1 MANIMNM
8 VNIKNNV
15 HRSGFDLSRRNCFTA
30 KVGEI
35 IPVMCEEVLPGD
47 KWKINMR
54 EFMRT
59 APVQTASFG
68 RVRQY
73 YDFYFVPYNLL
84 WDKWESWI
92 MQTKQAFHARSI
104 LASADQ
110 FPTHP
115 YMSLNEMLAL
125 FTDMHDND
133 SAYYLD
139 YSAPVR
145 VEGTTPVYDG
155 TARLMSYL
163 GYPLTKSAGI
173 SGDLALNPFPVLAYQ
188 KIYQD
193 YFRFSQWEDAAPWT
207 YNLDYILT
215 SGALK
220 LQLNAIKEGRSV
232 NLPNMFTLRYC
243 SLDKDY
249 FNGLLPTPQYGDTA
263 IAGPLSGS
271 FDYSNVFGL
280 RLSRD
285 LFKTSGREFLPMGFQ
300 SARDDSANKNFDPV
314 VKLNGTSADDGGSW
328 VESARLPLR
337 HDLSGGSN
345 SYSVFSDSQG
355 RPVSPQA
362 SFGLSILLLRQAE
375 ALQKWKEITLSG
387 DLDYRTQL
395 QKHWNVNVSE
405 DNSYMCKYLGGIANN
420 LDISEVIN
428 TNLDSPDSEAEI
440 HGKGVSA
447 SNGNINF
454 SSHQYGLIM
463 CVYHCKPVIE
473 WNANNLLPRM
483 LTKTK
488 ATDYAIPEFDQ
499 IGMESVLRGQFV
511 YNAAQNW
518 SSPIGYAPRYIDY
531 KTTVDVVHGEFQDS
545 LKPWVIPH
553 TLSVTFGN
561 DVNFKTFKVDPAVL
575 DNMFGVAA
583 SKADQFRCTVYFDIK
598 TVRNL
603 DRDGLPY

>member
-8 VNIKNNV
+8 VDLTNNV

-35 IPVMCEEVLPGD
+35 IPVLCEEILPGD

-92 MQTKQAFHARSI
+92 MQTKQAFHAKSI
-104 LASADQ
+104 LASADE

-115 YMSLNEMLAL
+115 YMSMNEMLAL
-125 FTDMHDND
+125 FTDMQDHD
-133 SAYYLD
+133 SSYYLD

-145 VEGTTPVYDG
+145 VADTTPVYDG
-155 TARLMSYL
+155 TSRLMSYL
-163 GYPLTKSAGI
+163 GYPLTKSSGI

-207 YNLDYILT
+207 YNLDYVLT

-220 LQLNAIKEGRSV
+220 LQLNAIKAGRSA
-232 NLPNMFTLRYC
+232 NIPNMFTLRYC

-271 FDYSNVFGL
+271 GYVVSDGKRRVNLNFTLGKSVSAASEHRSLVIPKNGGTVTYAGSASTDSNQV
-280 RLSRD
+280 
-285 LFKTSGREFLPMGFQ
+285 SGILA
-300 SARDDSANKNFDPV
+300 SAYPS
-314 VKLNGTSADDGGSW
+314 SS
-328 VESARLPLR
+328 
-337 HDLSGGSN
+337 
-345 SYSVFSDSQG
+345 
-355 RPVSPQA
+355 SPWA
-362 SFGLSILLLRQAE
+362 VNPGEMGLSILLLRQAE

-463 CVYHCKPVIE
+463 CVYHCKPIIE

-488 ATDYAIPEFDQ
+488 VTDYAIPEFDQ

-518 SSPIGYAPRYIDY
+518 SKPIGYAPRYIDY

-553 TLSVTFGN
+553 TLSVTYGN

-583 SKADQFRCTVYFDIK
+583 SEADQFRCTAYFDIK
-598 TVRNL
+598 AIRNL

>member
-8 VNIKNNV
+8 VNLKNNV

-35 IPVMCEEVLPGD
+35 IPVMCEEILPGD
-47 KWKINMR
+47 KWKISMR

-92 MQTKQAFHARSI
+92 MQTKQAFHAKSI
-104 LASADQ
+104 LASADE

-115 YMSLNEMLAL
+115 YMSMNEMLAL
-125 FTDMHDND
+125 FTDMQDHDVN
-133 SAYYLD
+133 YYLD

-145 VEGTTPVYDG
+145 VADTTPVYDG
-155 TARLMSYL
+155 TSRLMSYL
-163 GYPLTKSAGI
+163 GYPLTKSSGI

-193 YFRFSQWEDAAPWT
+193 YFRFPQWEAAAPWT
-207 YNLDYILT
+207 YNLDYILS

-220 LQLNAIKEGRSV
+220 LQLDSIKAGRSA
-232 NLPNMFTLRYC
+232 NIPNMFTLRYC

-271 FDYSNVFGL
+271 G
-280 RLSRD
+280 
-285 LFKTSGREFLPMGFQ
+285 
-300 SARDDSANKNFDPV
+300 V
-314 VKLNGTSADDGGSW
+314 VVNGGSHR
-328 VESARLPLR
+328 VDFSFSLNKSVSASSEHRPLLVPKGGGAVTFGGSASS
-337 HDLSGGSN
+337 DPSQLSGTLSAAYPSG
-345 SYSVFSDSQG
+345 SDSLS
-355 RPVSPQA
+355 VSPA
-362 SFGLSILLLRQAE
+362 SMGLSILLLRQAE
-375 ALQKWKEITLSG
+375 ALQKWREITLSG
-387 DLDYRTQL
+387 DLDYKTQL

-405 DNSYMCKYLGGIANN
+405 DNSYLCKYLGGIASN

-428 TNLDSPDSEAEI
+428 TNLDSPESEAEI

-463 CVYHCKPVIE
+463 CVYHCKPIIE

-488 ATDYAIPEFDQ
+488 VTDYAIPEFDQ

-518 SSPIGYAPRYIDY
+518 SKPIGYAPRYVDY

-561 DVNFKTFKVDPAVL
+561 DFNFKTFKVDPAVL

-583 SKADQFRCTVYFDIK
+583 SKADQFRCTAYFDIK
-598 TVRNL
+598 AVRNL

>member
-8 VNIKNNV
+8 VNLKNNV

-92 MQTKQAFHARSI
+92 MQTKQAFHAKSI
-104 LASADQ
+104 LASADE

-115 YMSLNEMLAL
+115 YMSMNEMLAL
-125 FTDMHDND
+125 FTDMQDND
-133 SAYYLD
+133 TAYYLD

-155 TARLMSYL
+155 TSRLMSYL
-163 GYPLTKSAGI
+163 GYPLTKSSGI

-193 YFRFSQWEDAAPWT
+193 YFRFLQWEDAAPWT

-220 LQLNAIKEGRSV
+220 LQLNVIKEGRSI
-232 NLPNMFTLRYC
+232 NIPNMFTLRYC

-249 FNGLLPTPQYGDTA
+249 FNGLLPAPQYGDTA
-263 IAGPLSGS
+263 IAGPLCGQGEVLGGGQFRANLS
-271 FDYSNVFGL
+271 FSMNKSTSDAADYRSLMVNKRGGHVTYFGL
-280 RLSRD
+280 ETGDSNQMSGVLDASY
-285 LFKTSGREFLPMGFQ
+285 LGSSSGQSWKTAP
-300 SARDDSANKNFDPV
+300 
-314 VKLNGTSADDGGSW
+314 GT
-328 VESARLPLR
+328 L
-337 HDLSGGSN
+337 
-345 SYSVFSDSQG
+345 
-355 RPVSPQA
+355 
-362 SFGLSILLLRQAE
+362 GLSILLLRQAE

-420 LDISEVIN
+420 LDISEVVN

-463 CVYHCKPVIE
+463 CVYHCKPIIE

-499 IGMESVLRGQFV
+499 IGMESVLRGQFI

-553 TLSVTFGN
+553 TLSMTFGN
-561 DVNFKTFKVDPAVL
+561 DINFKTFKVDPAVL

-583 SKADQFRCTVYFDIK
+583 SEADQFRCTAYFDIK

>member
-47 KWKINMR
+47 KWKINVR

-92 MQTKQAFHARSI
+92 MQTKQAFHAKSI
-104 LASADQ
+104 LSSADE

-115 YMSLNEMLAL
+115 YMSMNEMLAL
-125 FTDMHDND
+125 FTDMQDHDSN
-133 SAYYLD
+133 YYLD

-145 VEGTTPVYDG
+145 VEGTTPAYDG
-155 TARLMSYL
+155 TSRLMSYL
-163 GYPLTKSAGI
+163 GYPLTKSSGI

-207 YNLDYILT
+207 YNLDYILA
-215 SGALK
+215 SNALK
-220 LQLNAIKEGRSV
+220 LQLGVIKNAGSGIPS
-232 NLPNMFTLRYC
+232 MFTLRYC

-263 IAGPLSGS
+263 IAGPLSGKGFVVSSGQYRSDIS
-271 FDYSNVFGL
+271 FTLDKLSNSNLQNHPVAVGKNGGVVGFASD
-280 RLSRD
+280 SRD
-285 LFKTSGREFLPMGFQ
+285 DPSQLSAVIKSAYLSSPSGSEWRVG
-300 SARDDSANKNFDPV
+300 A
-314 VKLNGTSADDGGSW
+314 G
-328 VESARLPLR
+328 
-337 HDLSGGSN
+337 DL
-345 SYSVFSDSQG
+345 
-355 RPVSPQA
+355 
-362 SFGLSILLLRQAE
+362 GLSILLLRQAE

-420 LDISEVIN
+420 LDISEVVN

-463 CVYHCKPVIE
+463 CVYHCKPIIE

-499 IGMESVLRGQFV
+499 IGMESVLRGQFI

-553 TLSVTFGN
+553 TLSMTFGN
-561 DVNFKTFKVDPAVL
+561 NINFKTFKVDPAVL

-583 SKADQFRCTVYFDIK
+583 SEADQFRCTAYFDIK

>member
-8 VNIKNNV
+8 VNLKNNV

-92 MQTKQAFHARSI
+92 MQTKQAFHAKNIIS
-104 LASADQ
+104 SADE

-115 YMSLNEMLAL
+115 YMSMNEMLAL
-125 FTDMHDND
+125 FTDMQDHDSN
-133 SAYYLD
+133 YYLD

-163 GYPLTKSAGI
+163 GYPLTKSSGI

-193 YFRFSQWEDAAPWT
+193 AFRFSQWEDAAPWT
-207 YNLDYILT
+207 YNLDYIL
-215 SGALK
+215 SSNALK
-220 LQLNAIKEGRSV
+220 LQLDLVKSSSAGVPS
-232 NLPNMFTLRYC
+232 MFTLRYC
-243 SLDKDY
+243 NLDKDY

-263 IAGPLSGS
+263 IAGPLSGQGEVAGGGQFRANLS
-271 FDYSNVFGL
+271 FSMNKTTSDAADFRSLMVNKAGGHVTYLGL
-280 RLSRD
+280 E
-285 LFKTSGREFLPMGFQ
+285 SG
-300 SARDDSANKNFDPV
+300 DP
-314 VKLNGTSADDGGSW
+314 KQMSGILDTTYLGS
-328 VESARLPLR
+328 
-337 HDLSGGSN
+337 SGGQSWKT
-345 SYSVFSDSQG
+345 DPG
-355 RPVSPQA
+355 TL
-362 SFGLSILLLRQAE
+362 GLSILLLRQAE

-387 DLDYRTQL
+387 DLDYKTQL
-395 QKHWNVNVSE
+395 QKHWNVNVSD

-428 TNLDSPDSEAEI
+428 TNLDSPESEAEI

-463 CVYHCKPVIE
+463 CVYHCKPIIE

-499 IGMESVLRGQFV
+499 IGMESVLRGQFI
-511 YNAAQNW
+511 YNAANNW
-518 SSPIGYAPRYIDY
+518 SVPIGYAPRYIDY
-531 KTTVDVVHGEFQDS
+531 KTSVDVVHGEFQDS

-553 TLSVTFGN
+553 TLSMTFGN
-561 DVNFKTFKVDPAVL
+561 DINFKTFKVDPAVL

-583 SKADQFRCTVYFDIK
+583 SEADQFRCTAYFDIK

>member
-8 VNIKNNV
+8 VNLKNNV

-92 MQTKQAFHARSI
+92 MQTKQAFHAKSI
-104 LASADQ
+104 LASADE

-115 YMSLNEMLAL
+115 YMSMNEMLAL
-125 FTDMHDND
+125 FTDMQDND
-133 SAYYLD
+133 AAYYLD

-145 VEGTTPVYDG
+145 VSGTTQVYDG
-155 TARLMSYL
+155 TSRLMSYL
-163 GYPLTKSAGI
+163 GYPLTKSSGI

-207 YNLDYILT
+207 YNLDYILS
-215 SGALK
+215 SGSLK
-220 LQLNAIKEGRSV
+220 LQLNAIKEGRSD
-232 NLPNMFTLRYC
+232 NIPSLFTLRYC

-263 IAGPLSGS
+263 IAGPLSGQGNVLGGGQFRANLS
-271 FDYSNVFGL
+271 FSMDKTTSDAANYRSLMINKAGGHVTYLGL
-280 RLSRD
+280 ETGD
-285 LFKTSGREFLPMGFQ
+285 PEQTSGILDATYLGSSSGQ
-300 SARDDSANKNFDPV
+300 SWKTDS
-314 VKLNGTSADDGGSW
+314 GT
-328 VESARLPLR
+328 L
-337 HDLSGGSN
+337 
-345 SYSVFSDSQG
+345 
-355 RPVSPQA
+355 
-362 SFGLSILLLRQAE
+362 GLSILLLRQAE

-387 DLDYRTQL
+387 DLDYKTQL

-420 LDISEVIN
+420 LDISEVVN

-463 CVYHCKPVIE
+463 CVYHCKPIIE

-499 IGMESVLRGQFV
+499 IGMESVLRGQFI

-553 TLSVTFGN
+553 TLSMTFGS
-561 DVNFKTFKVDPAVL
+561 DINFKTFKVDPAVL

-583 SKADQFRCTVYFDIK
+583 SEADQFRCTAYFDIK

>member
-92 MQTKQAFHARSI
+92 MQTKQAFHAKSI
-104 LASADQ
+104 LASADE

-115 YMSLNEMLAL
+115 YMSMNDMLAL
-125 FTDMHDND
+125 FTDMQDND
-133 SAYYLD
+133 AGYYLD
-139 YSAPVR
+139 YPAPVR
-145 VEGTTPVYDG
+145 VAHATPVYDG

-163 GYPLTKSAGI
+163 GYPLTKSSGI

-207 YNLDYILT
+207 YNLDYILS

-220 LQLNAIKEGRSV
+220 LQLNLIKEGRSV
-232 NLPNMFTLRYC
+232 NIPNMFTLRYC

-249 FNGLLPTPQYGDTA
+249 FNGLLPSPQYGDTA
-263 IAGPLSGS
+263 IAGPLSGQGEVLGGGQYRSNIS
-271 FDYSNVFGL
+271 FTLSKLSNNNQQVRALAIDKSGGHVGFASDVAQDPSQ
-280 RLSRD
+280 LSGILD
-285 LFKTSGREFLPMGFQ
+285 TAYLGSSSGQSWKTSP
-300 SARDDSANKNFDPV
+300 
-314 VKLNGTSADDGGSW
+314 GT
-328 VESARLPLR
+328 L
-337 HDLSGGSN
+337 
-345 SYSVFSDSQG
+345 
-355 RPVSPQA
+355 
-362 SFGLSILLLRQAE
+362 GLSILLLRQAE
-375 ALQKWKEITLSG
+375 ALQKWREITMSG
-387 DLDYRTQL
+387 DLDYKTQL
-395 QKHWNVNVSE
+395 QKHWNVNISD
-405 DNSYMCKYLGGIANN
+405 DNSYMCKYLGGVANN
-420 LDISEVIN
+420 LDISEVVN
-428 TNLDSPDSEAEI
+428 TNLDSPESEADI

-463 CVYHCKPVIE
+463 CVYHCKPIIE
-473 WNANNLLPRM
+473 WNASNLLPRM

-499 IGMESVLRGQFV
+499 IGMESVLRGQFI

-518 SSPIGYAPRYIDY
+518 NSPIGYAPRYIDY

-561 DVNFKTFKVDPAVL
+561 DINFKAFKVDPVVL

-583 SKADQFRCTVYFDIK
+583 SEADQFRCTAYFDIK

>member
-8 VNIKNNV
+8 VNLKNNV

-35 IPVMCEEVLPGD
+35 IPVMCEEILPGD

-92 MQTKQAFHARSI
+92 MQTKQAFHAKSI
-104 LASADQ
+104 LASADE

-115 YMSLNEMLAL
+115 YMSMNEMLAL
-125 FTDMHDND
+125 FTDMQDND
-133 SAYYLD
+133 AAYYLD

-145 VEGTTPVYDG
+145 VTGTTPVYDG
-155 TARLMSYL
+155 TSRLMSYL
-163 GYPLTKSAGI
+163 GYPLTKSSGI

-220 LQLNAIKEGRSV
+220 LQLNTIKSGRSV
-232 NLPNMFTLRYC
+232 NIPNMFTLRYC

-263 IAGPLSGS
+263 IAGPLSGAGQVALGGQYRANLHFS
-271 FDYSNVFGL
+271 MKKSTSDAADYRSLMVNKNGGDVTFFGL
-280 RLSRD
+280 ESGDSSQLSSILDTAYLEGSQPWR
-285 LFKTSGREFLPMGFQ
+285 TYP
-300 SARDDSANKNFDPV
+300 
-314 VKLNGTSADDGGSW
+314 GT
-328 VESARLPLR
+328 L
-337 HDLSGGSN
+337 
-345 SYSVFSDSQG
+345 
-355 RPVSPQA
+355 
-362 SFGLSILLLRQAE
+362 GLSILLLRQAE

-387 DLDYRTQL
+387 DLDYKTQL

-428 TNLDSPDSEAEI
+428 TNLDSPESEAEI

-463 CVYHCKPVIE
+463 CVYHCKPIIE

-511 YNAAQNW
+511 YNAVQNW

-545 LKPWVIPH
+545 LRPWVIPH

-561 DVNFKTFKVDPAVL
+561 DINFKTFKVDPAVL

-583 SKADQFRCTVYFDIK
+583 SQADQFRCTAYFDIK
-598 TVRNL
+598 TIRNL

>member
-8 VNIKNNV
+8 VNLKNNV

-35 IPVMCEEVLPGD
+35 IPVLCEEVLPGD
-47 KWKINMR
+47 KWNINMR

-92 MQTKQAFHARSI
+92 MQTKQAFHAKSI
-104 LASADQ
+104 LASADE

-115 YMSLNEMLAL
+115 YMSMNEMLSL
-125 FTDMHDND
+125 FTDMQDHD
-133 SAYYLD
+133 SSYYLD

-145 VEGTTPVYDG
+145 VADTTPVYDG
-155 TARLMSYL
+155 TSRLMSYL
-163 GYPLTKSAGI
+163 GYPLTKSSGI

-193 YFRFSQWEDAAPWT
+193 YFRFSQWEAAAPWT

-220 LQLNAIKEGRSV
+220 LQLDTIKTGRSANV
-232 NLPNMFTLRYC
+232 PTMFTLRYC

-249 FNGLLPTPQYGDTA
+249 FNGLLPTPQYGDTS

-271 FDYSNVFGL
+271 
-280 RLSRD
+280 
-285 LFKTSGREFLPMGFQ
+285 GFV
-300 SARDDSANKNFDPV
+300 SPGGTNRVTLNFALNKS
-314 VKLNGTSADDGGSW
+314 TSAASMHRSLVVPVDGGAVTYAGS
-328 VESARLPLR
+328 SSSDPSQI
-337 HDLSGGSN
+337 SGYVSSSYPSGSDHWI
-345 SYSVFSDSQG
+345 VRPDSL
-355 RPVSPQA
+355 
-362 SFGLSILLLRQAE
+362 GLSILLLRQAE
-375 ALQKWKEITLSG
+375 ALQKWREITLSG

-428 TNLDSPDSEAEI
+428 TNLDSPTSEAEI

-447 SNGNINF
+447 SNGSINF

-463 CVYHCKPVIE
+463 CVYHCKPIIE

-518 SSPIGYAPRYIDY
+518 SKPIGYAPRYVDY

-561 DVNFKTFKVDPAVL
+561 DVTFKTFKVDPAVL

-583 SKADQFRCTVYFDIK
+583 SQADQFRCTAYFDVK
-598 TVRNL
+598 TIRNL

>member
-92 MQTKQAFHARSI
+92 MQTKQAFHAKSI
-104 LASADQ
+104 LASADE

-115 YMSLNEMLAL
+115 YMSMNEMLAL
-125 FTDMHDND
+125 FTDMQDND
-133 SAYYLD
+133 AGYYLD

-163 GYPLTKSAGI
+163 GYPLTKSSGI

-232 NLPNMFTLRYC
+232 NIPNMFTLRYC

-271 FDYSNVFGL
+271 GYVVAGGNRRVDLNFALNKSISPGTEHRSLVVTRNGGTVTYAGSGSSDPSQISGT
-280 RLSRD
+280 LS
-285 LFKTSGREFLPMGFQ
+285 TAYPSGSLPWTVN
-300 SARDDSANKNFDPV
+300 S
-314 VKLNGTSADDGGSW
+314 GTM
-328 VESARLPLR
+328 
-337 HDLSGGSN
+337 
-345 SYSVFSDSQG
+345 
-355 RPVSPQA
+355 
-362 SFGLSILLLRQAE
+362 GLSILLLRQAE

-420 LDISEVIN
+420 LDISEVVN

-473 WNANNLLPRM
+473 WNADNLLPRM

-499 IGMESVLRGQFV
+499 IGMESVLRGQFI

-553 TLSVTFGN
+553 TLSATFGN
-561 DVNFKTFKVDPAVL
+561 DINFKTFKVDPAVL

>member
-8 VNIKNNV
+8 VNLKNNV

-47 KWKINMR
+47 MWKINMR

-84 WDKWESWI
+84 WDKWENWI
-92 MQTKQAFHARSI
+92 MQTKQAFHAKTI
-104 LASADQ
+104 LASADE

-115 YMSLNEMLAL
+115 YMSMNEMLSL
-125 FTDMHDND
+125 FTDMKDHD
-133 SAYYLD
+133 SSYYLD

-145 VEGTTPVYDG
+145 VADTTPDYDG
-155 TARLMSYL
+155 TSRLMSYL
-163 GYPLTKSAGI
+163 GYPLTKSIGI

-193 YFRFSQWEDAAPWT
+193 YFRFSQWEEAAPWT
-207 YNLDYILT
+207 YNLDYVLT
-215 SGALK
+215 SSALK
-220 LQLNAIKEGRSV
+220 LQLNTIKTGSTASI
-232 NLPNMFTLRYC
+232 PNMFTLRYC

-249 FNGLLPTPQYGDTA
+249 FNGLLPAPQYGDTA

-271 FDYSNVFGL
+271 GYVVADGNRRVSLNFSLNKSVSAASEHRSLVVPRDGGVLTYAGSSSTDPSQISGS
-280 RLSRD
+280 LSTAY
-285 LFKTSGREFLPMGFQ
+285 TSGSVPWAVN
-300 SARDDSANKNFDPV
+300 S
-314 VKLNGTSADDGGSW
+314 GT
-328 VESARLPLR
+328 L
-337 HDLSGGSN
+337 
-345 SYSVFSDSQG
+345 
-355 RPVSPQA
+355 
-362 SFGLSILLLRQAE
+362 GLSILLLRQAE
-375 ALQKWKEITLSG
+375 ALQKWKEIALSG

-428 TNLDSPDSEAEI
+428 TNLDSPESEAEI

-447 SNGNINF
+447 SNGNISF

-463 CVYHCKPVIE
+463 CVYHCKPIIE

-499 IGMESVLRGQFV
+499 IGMESVLRGQFI

-518 SSPIGYAPRYIDY
+518 SSPIGYAPRYVDY

-553 TLSVTFGN
+553 TLSVTYGN
-561 DVNFKTFKVDPAVL
+561 AINFKTFKVDPAVL

-583 SKADQFRCTVYFDIK
+583 SKADQFRCTAYFDIK

>member
-8 VNIKNNV
+8 VNLKNNV

-84 WDKWESWI
+84 WDKWDSWI
-92 MQTKQAFHARSI
+92 MQTKQAFHAKNI
-104 LASADQ
+104 LSSADA
-110 FPTHP
+110 FPNHP
-115 YMSLNEMLAL
+115 YMSMNEMLAL
-125 FTDMHDND
+125 FTDMRDHDSN
-133 SAYYLD
+133 YYLD

-145 VEGTTPVYDG
+145 VKGTTPVYDG

-163 GYPLTKSAGI
+163 GYPLTKSSGI

-193 YFRFSQWEDAAPWT
+193 AFRFSQWEDAAPWT
-207 YNLDYILT
+207 YNLDYIL
-215 SGALK
+215 SLNALK
-220 LQLNAIKEGRSV
+220 LQLDVIKSAGVGVPS
-232 NLPNMFTLRYC
+232 MFTLRYC

-271 FDYSNVFGL
+271 GYVIPGGNRRVDLNFSMIKTPSDGANYRSLVIPKNGGDVTYFGQ
-280 RLSRD
+280 SSD
-285 LFKTSGREFLPMGFQ
+285 TNQITGTFSTAYPSG
-300 SARDDSANKNFDPV
+300 SAPWEVNS
-314 VKLNGTSADDGGSW
+314 GTM
-328 VESARLPLR
+328 
-337 HDLSGGSN
+337 
-345 SYSVFSDSQG
+345 
-355 RPVSPQA
+355 
-362 SFGLSILLLRQAE
+362 GLSILLLRQAE

-387 DLDYRTQL
+387 DLDYKTQL
-395 QKHWNVNVSE
+395 QKHWNVNVSD

-428 TNLDSPDSEAEI
+428 TNLDSPESEAEI

-463 CVYHCKPVIE
+463 CVYHCKPIIE
-473 WNANNLLPRM
+473 WNSNNLLPRM

-499 IGMESVLRGQFV
+499 IGMESVLRGQFI

-518 SSPIGYAPRYIDY
+518 SAPIGYAPRYIDY
-531 KTTVDVVHGEFQDS
+531 KTTIDVVHGEFQDS

-553 TLSVTFGN
+553 TLSMTFGN
-561 DVNFKTFKVDPAVL
+561 EINFKTFKVDPAVL

-583 SKADQFRCTVYFDIK
+583 SKADQFRCTAYFDIK